1 MNNKSSLTKAP
12 KHPAETMPVD
22 QRVEGNGHDAEGNF
36 DQFVHYDADPT
47 EAFAKHFEKLGH
59 GIGPAEEMLKTG
71 QDTIE
76 LIVRSRT
83 KTENIGA
90 MITLLLKADCDE
102 MIASTGKLSRAIYS
116 RMAGVYALAFSI
128 GENGGARREFVQI
141 TAAERRMMDGEA
153 ERQRRGFFNRGRGF

>member
-1 MNNKSSLTKAP
+1 MFNRKKNGRTDMVPAASYEIEEPDGEDINQRSLVF
-12 KHPAETMPVD
+12 E
-22 QRVEGNGHDAEGNF
+22 NG
-36 DQFVHYDADPT
+36 YDADPT

-83 KTENIGA
+83 KTENIGS

-102 MIASTGKLSRAIYS
+102 MIAEHGKLSRAIYS

-128 GENGGARREFVQI
+128 GENGGARREFVEI
-141 TAAERRMMDGEA
+141 SSAYERSNRAKEGERR
-153 ERQRRGFFNRGRGF
+153 RGWGSRF